1 MLDATTTACVATH
14 YNASEQA
21 CGSRW
26 AVCQTHPQAERW
38 ALANLTRQS
47 FDAYLPLMAIQRRD
61 RATPTIRH
69 QVEVPL
75 FAGYVFV
82 AISSPFWAPIQHT
95 RGISRLL
102 MAGNQP
108 HYLFPGVLEAVRA
121 TESVRRHLV
130 AEKPYWAPG
139 TPCSLATGVFSG
151 LPAVVLDAEGHDEV
165 RIGVMFLGQIRQVVV
180 APQSLV
186 SRGEI

>member
-1 MLDATTTACVATH
+1 MLDAAVHPSVATQH
-14 YNASEQA
+14 NASEPA

-47 FDAYLPLMAIQRRD
+47 FDAYLPLMAVQRRD
-61 RATPTIRH
+61 RATPSMLHT
-69 QVEVPL
+69 VEQPL
-75 FAGYVFV
+75 FSGYVFV
-82 AISSPFWAPIQHT
+82 AIASPFWAPIQHT
-95 RGISRLL
+95 RGVARLL

-121 TESVRRHLV
+121 SESVRRHPV
-130 AEKPYWAPG
+130 ADMPQWAPG
-139 TPCSLATGVFSG
+139 TPCCLASGPMGG
-151 LPAVVLDAEGHDEV
+151 LPAVVLSSEGDEV

-180 APQSLV
+180 HPQSLV